1 MLAQYGNQVKKIDQ
15 DLESEKLK
23 QLDSLEQRLKDRKQ
37 NRLREIEEQRRQSEK
52 VLNDETVKMNS
63 ELTQEIK

>member
-15 DLESEKLK
+15 DLEREKLK